1 MLIKLLRTYLRP
13 YSSPLLAVVALQL
26 VATMASLYLPS
37 LNADIIDN
45 GVAKGD
51 TGYILHTGG
60 WMLAVTFVQIACSI
74 AAVYFGARAAMA
86 FGRDVRSAIFHRVG
100 SFSGREVAQFGAPSL
115 ITRNTNDVQQVQMLV
130 LMTCTLMIAAPIMCV
145 GGIVMALRQDIGLSW
160 LMLVCIPVLV
170 ASIGVIVVR
179 MVPQFRAM
187 QTRIDVVNRV
197 LREQLSGIRV
207 VRAFVRERDE
217 AERFAEA
224 NAALTLTA
232 LRAGRLMVLIFPT
245 VMLVLNA
252 SSIAVLWFGAGR
264 VDSGQ
269 MQIGALTAFLM
280 YLMLILTSV
289 MMATF
294 MAIMIPRAAVCADRI
309 GEVLTTESSVIPPQ
323 NPIRELRSRAELE
336 LRDVEFRYPGAAAPV
351 LRNISFKATAGQT
364 TAIIG
369 STGAGKTTLVSLVA
383 RLFDATSGTVL
394 IDGVGVRDLDPEMLW
409 NRIGLVPQKPYL
421 FTGTVASNLR
431 YGNPQA
437 TDEELWDALE
447 VAQARDFVEEMPRG
461 LDAPIAQGGTSVSGG
476 QRQRL
481 SIARALVRKPE
492 IYLFDD
498 SFSALDLATDA
509 RLRAALRPRTA
520 QATVVIVSQRVSTI
534 TDADQIIVLDNGAIV
549 GLGRHHELLDTCPT
563 YFEIVQS
570 QLAAEPAA

>member
-13 YSSPLLAVVALQL
+13 YTTALIAVVALQL

-37 LNADIIDN
+37 LNADIIDK

-51 TGYILHTGG
+51 TGYIVSTGG
-60 WMLAVTFVQIACSI
+60 WMLLVTLAQIACSV

-86 FGRDVRSAIFHRVG
+86 FGRDVRSAIFHTVG
-100 SFSGREVAQFGAPSL
+100 TFSAREVAQFGAPSL

-130 LMTCTLMIAAPIMCV
+130 LMTATLMVSAPIMCV
-145 GGIVMALRQDIGLSW
+145 GGIIMALRQDVGLSW
-160 LMLVCIPVLV
+160 LMAVCIPVLV
-170 ASIGVIVVR
+170 IAIALIVVR
-179 MVPQFRAM
+179 MVPLFRAM
-187 QTRIDVVNRV
+187 QARIDVVNRV

-217 AERFAEA
+217 AARFAEA
-224 NAALTLTA
+224 NAKLTSTA
-232 LRAGRLMVLIFPT
+232 LHAGRLMVLIFPT
-245 VMLVLNA
+245 VMLILNA
-252 SSIAVLWFGAGR
+252 SSVAVLWFGAGR
-264 VDSGQ
+264 VESGE

-294 MAIMIPRAAVCADRI
+294 MAIMIPRAAVSSDRI
-309 GEVLTTESSVIPPQ
+309 SEVLNTESSVSPPEH
-323 NPIRELRSRAELE
+323 PVREVHSRGELE

-351 LRNISFKATAGQT
+351 LHNISFRATAGQT

-369 STGAGKTTLVSLVA
+369 STGAGKTTLISLVP

-409 NRIGLVPQKPYL
+409 NRIGLIPQKPYL

-437 TDEELWDALE
+437 TDADLWEALE
-447 VAQARDFVEEMPRG
+447 VAQADDFVRAMAGG
-461 LDAPIAQGGTSVSGG
+461 LEGRIAQGGTNVSGG

-481 SIARALVRKPE
+481 AIARALVRQPE

-498 SFSALDLATDA
+498 AFSALDLATDA
-509 RLRAALRPRTA
+509 RLRAALRPHTA
-520 QATVVIVSQRVSTI
+520 RATVVIVSQRVSTVS
-534 TDADQIIVLDNGAIV
+534 DADQIVVLDDGAIV
-549 GLGRHHELLDTCPT
+549 GLGRHEELLKKCPT
-563 YFEIVQS
+563 YLEIVQS

>member
-1 MLIKLLRTYLRP
+1 MLIRLLRTYLRP
-13 YSSPLLAVVALQL
+13 YSGALLAVVALQL
-26 VATMASLYLPS
+26 VSTMANLYLPS
-37 LNADIIDN
+37 LNADIIDK

-51 TGYILHTGG
+51 TGYILSTGG
-60 WMLAVTFVQIACSI
+60 WMLVVTLAQIACSV
-74 AAVYFGARAAMA
+74 AAVYFGARAAMS
-86 FGRDVRSAIFHRVG
+86 FGRDMRSAIFHKVG
-100 SFSGREVAQFGAPSL
+100 SFSAREVAQFGAPSL
-115 ITRNTNDVQQVQMLV
+115 ITRNTNDVTQVQMLV
-130 LMTCTLMIAAPIMCV
+130 LMTCTMMIAAPIMCV
-145 GGIVMALRQDIGLSW
+145 GGIIMALRQDVGLSW
-160 LMLVCIPVLV
+160 LMVVCIPVLV
-170 ASIGVIVVR
+170 VSIALIVVR

-187 QTRIDVVNRV
+187 QTRIDLVNRV

-217 AERFAEA
+217 AERFADA
-224 NAALTLTA
+224 NAALTQTA

-309 GEVLTTESSVIPPQ
+309 GEVLKTESSVVPPP
-323 NPIRELRSRAELE
+323 NPVREVRSRAELE

-351 LRNISFKATAGQT
+351 LRDISFKATAGQT

-369 STGAGKTTLVSLVA
+369 STGAGKSTLVSLVA
-383 RLFDATSGTVL
+383 RLFDATSGTVM

-437 TDEELWDALE
+437 TDQELWEALD
-447 VAQARDFVEEMPRG
+447 VAQARDFVEEMPGG
-461 LDAPIAQGGTSVSGG
+461 LEAPIAQGGTSVSGG

-498 SFSALDLATDA
+498 SFSALDLTTDA
-509 RLRAALRPRTA
+509 RLRAALRRRTA
-520 QATVVIVSQRVSTI
+520 EATVVIVSQRVSTI
-534 TDADQIIVLDNGAIV
+534 ADADQIIVLDNGSVV
-549 GLGRHHELLDTCPT
+549 GLGRHHGLLETCPT
-563 YFEIVQS
+563 YVEIVQS

>member
-1 MLIKLLRTYLRP
+1 MLIKLLRTYLKP
-13 YSSPLLAVVALQL
+13 YSTPLIAVVVLQL
-26 VATMASLYLPS
+26 FGTMANLYLPS
-37 LNADIIDN
+37 LNADIIDK

-51 TGYILHTGG
+51 TGFILSTGG
-60 WMLAVTFVQIACSI
+60 WMLVITLAQIACSI
-74 AAVYFGARAAMA
+74 AAVYFGARTAMA
-86 FGRDVRSAIFHRVG
+86 FGRDLRSAIFHRVG
-100 SFSGREVAQFGAPSL
+100 TFSGREVARFGAPSL

-145 GGIVMALRQDIGLSW
+145 GGIVMALRQDVGLSW
-160 LMLVCIPVLV
+160 LMLVSIPVLV
-170 ASIGVIVVR
+170 VSIALIVVR

-187 QTRIDVVNRV
+187 QARIDVVNRV

-207 VRAFVRERDE
+207 VRAFVREPYE
-217 AERFAEA
+217 AERFADA

-245 VMLVLNA
+245 VMLILNA
-252 SSIAVLWFGAGR
+252 SSVAVLWFGAAR
-264 VDSGQ
+264 VNSGE

-280 YLMLILTSV
+280 YLMLILMSV

-309 GEVLTTESSVIPPQ
+309 GEVLNTESSVTPP
-323 NPIRELRSRAELE
+323 LRPVTEVHSRAELE
-336 LRDVEFRYPGAAAPV
+336 LRDVEFRYPGAVAPV
-351 LRNISFKATAGQT
+351 LRNISFKAGAGQT

-369 STGAGKTTLVSLVA
+369 STGAGKTTLVSLIA
-383 RLFDATSGTVL
+383 RLFDSTSGTVL
-394 IDGVGVRDLDPEMLW
+394 VDGIGIRELDPEMLW

-437 TDEELWDALE
+437 TDAELWEALE
-447 VAQARDFVEEMPRG
+447 VAQAADFVRAMSDG
-461 LDAPIAQGGTSVSGG
+461 LESPIAQGGTNVSGG

-481 SIARALVRKPE
+481 AIARALVRQPE

-509 RLRAALRPRTA
+509 RLRAALRPHVA
-520 QATVVIVSQRVSTI
+520 NATVVIVSQRVSTI
-534 TDADQIIVLDNGAIV
+534 TDADQIVVLDDGAIV
-549 GLGRHHELLDTCPT
+549 GLGRYEELLETCPT
-563 YFEIVQS
+563 FVEIVQS

>member
-13 YSSPLLAVVALQL
+13 YTSALIVVVALQL
-26 VATMASLYLPS
+26 VSTLANLYLPS
-37 LNADIIDN
+37 LNADIIDK

-51 TGYILHTGG
+51 TGYIVSTGG
-60 WMLAVTFVQIACSI
+60 WMLAVTLVQIVCSI
-74 AAVYFGARAAMA
+74 AAVYFGARAAMS
-86 FGRDVRSAIFHRVG
+86 FGRDVRSAIFHKVG
-100 SFSGREVAQFGAPSL
+100 TFSGREVAQFGAPSL

-130 LMTCTLMIAAPIMCV
+130 LLTCTLMIAAPIMCV
-145 GGIVMALRQDIGLSW
+145 GGIIMALRQDVGLSW
-160 LMLVCIPVLV
+160 LMLVSIPALV
-170 ASIGVIVVR
+170 VAISLIVVR
-179 MVPQFRAM
+179 MVPQFRLM
-187 QTRIDVVNRV
+187 QARIDAVNRV

-217 AERFAEA
+217 ALRFGEA

-232 LRAGRLMVLIFPT
+232 LRVGRLMVLIFPT
-245 VMLVLNA
+245 VMLILNA
-252 SSIAVLWFGAGR
+252 SSVAVLWFGAAR
-264 VDSGQ
+264 VNGGE

-309 GEVLTTESSVIPPQ
+309 GEVLATESSVVPPID
-323 NPIRELRSRAELE
+323 PVREVNTRAELE
-336 LRDVEFRYPGAAAPV
+336 LRQVEFHYPGAASPV

-369 STGAGKTTLVSLVA
+369 STGAGKTTLLSLVA

-437 TDEELWDALE
+437 TDAELWEALE
-447 VAQARDFVEEMPRG
+447 VAQAADFVKAMPAG
-461 LDAPIAQGGTSVSGG
+461 LESPIAQGGTNVSGG

-481 SIARALVRKPE
+481 AIARALVRKPE
-492 IYLFDD
+492 IFLFDD
-498 SFSALDLATDA
+498 SFSALDLSTDA
-509 RLRAALRPRTA
+509 RLRAALRPHTA

-534 TDADQIIVLDNGAIV
+534 TDADQIVVLDDGEII
-549 GLGRHHELLDTCPT
+549 GLGRHDELLKTCPT
-563 YFEIVQS
+563 YLEIVQS

>member
-1 MLIKLLRTYLRP
+1 V
-13 YSSPLLAVVALQL
+13 S
-26 VATMASLYLPS
+26 TMANLYLPS
-37 LNADIIDN
+37 LNADIIDK

-51 TGYILHTGG
+51 TGFILSTGG
-60 WMLAVTFVQIACSI
+60 WMLVVTLAQIACSV
-74 AAVYFGARAAMA
+74 AAVYFGARAAMS

-100 SFSGREVAQFGAPSL
+100 SFSAREVAQFGAPSL

-130 LMTCTLMIAAPIMCV
+130 LMTCTMMIAAPIMCV
-145 GGIVMALRQDIGLSW
+145 GGIVMALRQDVGLSW
-160 LMLVCIPVLV
+160 LMVVCIPVLV
-170 ASIGVIVVR
+170 VVIALIVVR

-187 QTRIDVVNRV
+187 QARIDLVNRV

-207 VRAFVRERDE
+207 VRAFVREHDE
-217 AERFAEA
+217 AQRFADA

-232 LRAGRLMVLIFPT
+232 LRVGRLMVLIFPI

-309 GEVLTTESSVIPPQ
+309 GEVLKTESSVVPPL
-323 NPIRELRSRAELE
+323 NPVREVRSRAELE
-336 LRDVEFRYPGAAAPV
+336 LRNVEFRYQGAAAPV
-351 LRNISFKATAGQT
+351 LSDISFKATAGQT

-369 STGAGKTTLVSLVA
+369 STGAGKSTLVSLVA

-437 TDEELWDALE
+437 TDDELWDALE
-447 VAQARDFVEEMPRG
+447 IAQARDFVEEMGG
-461 LDAPIAQGGTSVSGG
+461 LEAPISQGGTSVSGG

-498 SFSALDLATDA
+498 SFSALDLTTDA
-509 RLRAALRPRTA
+509 KLRAALHSRTA
-520 QATVVIVSQRVSTI
+520 EATVIIVSQRVSTI
-534 TDADQIIVLDNGAIV
+534 TDADQIIVLDDGAVV
-549 GLGRHHELLDTCPT
+549 GLGRHHELLETCPT
-563 YFEIVQS
+563 YVEIVQS

>member
-13 YSSPLLAVVALQL
+13 YSSALLAVVALQL

-37 LNADIIDN
+37 LNADIIDK
-45 GVAKGD
+45 GVARGD
-51 TGYILHTGG
+51 TGYIVSTGG
-60 WMLAVTFVQIACSI
+60 WMLVVTLAQIACSI
-74 AAVYFGARAAMA
+74 AAVYFGASAAMA
-86 FGRDVRSAIFHRVG
+86 FGRDMRSAIFHKVG
-100 SFSGREVAQFGAPSL
+100 SFSAREVAQFGAPSL

-145 GGIVMALRQDIGLSW
+145 GGIIMALRQDVGLSW
-160 LMLVCIPVLV
+160 LMVVCIPVLV
-170 ASIGVIVVR
+170 VSIASIVVR

-187 QTRIDVVNRV
+187 QARIDLVNRV

-217 AERFAEA
+217 ADRFAEA
-224 NAALTLTA
+224 NAALTGTA

-309 GEVLTTESSVIPPQ
+309 GEVLSTESSVTPPL
-323 NPIRELRSRAELE
+323 NPVRELQSRAELE
-336 LRDVEFRYPGAAAPV
+336 LRDVEFRYPGAASPV
-351 LRNISFKATAGQT
+351 LQNISFRAMAGQT

-437 TDEELWDALE
+437 TDAELWDALDL
-447 VAQARDFVEEMPRG
+447 AQARDFVEEMPGG
-461 LDAPIAQGGTSVSGG
+461 LEAPIAQGGTSVSGG

-520 QATVVIVSQRVSTI
+520 EATVVIVSQRVSTI
-534 TDADQIIVLDNGAIV
+534 TDADQIIVLDDGAIV
-549 GLGRHHELLDTCPT
+549 GLGRHRELLETCPT
-563 YFEIVQS
+563 YVEIVQS

>member
-1 MLIKLLRTYLRP
+1 MLIRLLRTYLRP
-13 YSSPLLAVVALQL
+13 YAGPLLAVVALQL
-26 VATMASLYLPS
+26 VSTMANLYLPS
-37 LNADIIDN
+37 LNADIIDK

-51 TGYILHTGG
+51 TGYILSTGG
-60 WMLAVTFVQIACSI
+60 WMLVVTIAQIACSV

-86 FGRDVRSAIFHRVG
+86 FGRDMRSAIFHKVG
-100 SFSGREVAQFGAPSL
+100 TFSAREMAQFGAPSL

-130 LMTCTLMIAAPIMCV
+130 LMTCTMMIAAPIMCV
-145 GGIVMALRQDIGLSW
+145 GGIIMALRQDIGLSW
-160 LMLVCIPVLV
+160 LMVVCIPVLV
-170 ASIGVIVVR
+170 VSIALIVVR

-187 QTRIDVVNRV
+187 QKRIDLVNRV

-217 AERFAEA
+217 AHRFAEA
-224 NAALTLTA
+224 NAALTETA
-232 LRAGRLMVLIFPT
+232 LQVGRLMVLIFPT

-309 GEVLTTESSVIPPQ
+309 GEVLKTESSVVPPL
-323 NPIRELRSRAELE
+323 NPVREVRSRAELE
-336 LRDVEFRYPGAAAPV
+336 LRDVEFWYPGAAAPV
-351 LRNISFKATAGQT
+351 LSDISFKATAGQT

-369 STGAGKTTLVSLVA
+369 STGAGKSTIVSLVA

-437 TDEELWDALE
+437 TDDELWDALE
-447 VAQARDFVEEMPRG
+447 IAQARDFVEEMGG
-461 LDAPIAQGGTSVSGG
+461 LEAPISQGGTSVSGG

-498 SFSALDLATDA
+498 SFSALDLTTDA
-509 RLRAALRPRTA
+509 RLRAALHSRTA
-520 QATVVIVSQRVSTI
+520 EATVIIVSQRVSTI
-534 TDADQIIVLDNGAIV
+534 TDADQIIVLNDGAV
-549 GLGRHHELLDTCPT
+549 VR
-563 YFEIVQS
+563 
-570 QLAAEPAA
+570 LADVSPFTNPA

>member
-1 MLIKLLRTYLRP
+1 MLIRLLRTYLRP
-13 YSSPLLAVVALQL
+13 YSWALLAVVALQL
-26 VATMASLYLPS
+26 VSTMANLYLPS
-37 LNADIIDN
+37 LNADIIDK

-51 TGYILHTGG
+51 TGFILSTGG
-60 WMLAVTFVQIACSI
+60 WMLVVTLAQIACSV
-74 AAVYFGARAAMA
+74 AAVYFGARAAMS

-100 SFSGREVAQFGAPSL
+100 SFSAREVAQFGAPSL

-130 LMTCTLMIAAPIMCV
+130 LMTCTMMIAAPIMCV
-145 GGIVMALRQDIGLSW
+145 GGIIMALRQDVGLSW
-160 LMLVCIPVLV
+160 LMVVCIPVLV
-170 ASIGVIVVR
+170 VSIALIVVR

-187 QTRIDVVNRV
+187 QTRIDLVNRV

-217 AERFAEA
+217 AERFADA
-224 NAALTLTA
+224 NAALTQTA

-245 VMLVLNA
+245 VMLVLNG

-309 GEVLTTESSVIPPQ
+309 GEVLETESSVVPPQ
-323 NPIRELRSRAELE
+323 NPVRELRSRAELE

-369 STGAGKTTLVSLVA
+369 STGAGKSTLVSLVA
-383 RLFDATSGTVL
+383 RLFDATSGSVL

-447 VAQARDFVEEMPRG
+447 VAQARDFVEEMPGG
-461 LDAPIAQGGTSVSGG
+461 LEAPIAQGGTSVSGG

-498 SFSALDLATDA
+498 SFSALDLTTDA
-509 RLRAALRPRTA
+509 RLRSALRRQTA
-520 QATVVIVSQRVSTI
+520 DATVVIVSQRVSTI
-534 TDADQIIVLDNGAIV
+534 TDADQIIVLDNGSVV
-549 GLGRHHELLDTCPT
+549 GLGRHHELLETCPT
-563 YFEIVQS
+563 YVEIVQS

>member
-1 MLIKLLRTYLRP
+1 MSGRP
-13 YSSPLLAVVALQL
+13 SS
-26 VATMASLYLPS
+26 T
-37 LNADIIDN
+37 
-45 GVAKGD
+45 
-51 TGYILHTGG
+51 
-60 WMLAVTFVQIACSI
+60 
-74 AAVYFGARAAMA
+74 
-86 FGRDVRSAIFHRVG
+86 RVG
-100 SFSGREVAQFGAPSL
+100 TFSAREVNQFGAPSL

-130 LMTCTLMIAAPIMCV
+130 LMTCTMLVGAPIMLV
-145 GGIVMALRQDIGLSW
+145 GGVIMALRQDVGLSW
-160 LMLVCIPVLV
+160 LMLVSIPVLV
-170 ASIGVIVVR
+170 ISIGLIVIR

-187 QTRIDVVNRV
+187 QARIDIVNRV

-207 VRAFVRERDE
+207 VRAFVREQDE
-217 AERFAEA
+217 AQRFADA
-224 NAALTLTA
+224 NRALTETA

-245 VMLVLNA
+245 VMLILNA
-252 SSIAVLWFGAGR
+252 SSVAVLWFGAAR
-264 VDSGQ
+264 VNSGE

-309 GEVLTTESSVIPPQ
+309 GEVLNTESSVVPPAH
-323 NPIRELRSRAELE
+323 PVREVKVRAELE

-351 LRNISFKATAGQT
+351 LRNISFRATAGQT

-369 STGAGKTTLVSLVA
+369 STGAGKSTLVSLVA

-431 YGNPQA
+431 YGNPEA

-447 VAQARDFVEEMPRG
+447 VAQARDFVEEMPGG
-461 LDAPIAQGGTSVSGG
+461 LEAPIAQGGTSVSGG

-509 RLRAALRPRTA
+509 RLRAALRPRTE
-520 QATVVIVSQRVSTI
+520 QATVVVVSQRVSTI
-534 TDADQIIVLDNGAIV
+534 AGADQIVVLDDGAIV
-549 GLGRHHELLDTCPT
+549 GLGTHQELLETCPT
-563 YFEIVQS
+563 YVEIVSS
-570 QLAAEPAA
+570 QAAEPAA